1 MRTRTYYRGP
11 DAVVT
16 SELFVWRT
24 SPPKM
29 FAIRDLKKVGIARRV
44 VDRTRPHAP
53 KAAAGSVVLAL
64 SVWNVMDSPVLVAT
78 VFSAVVVPAVAAATY
93 WRRRTWL
100 WELRATYRGAEVVL
114 YASTDT
120 RVFNQV
126 TRALRRAM
134 EDTDPHL
141 GWDGEAAA

>member
-24 SPPKM
+24 SPPKI
-29 FAIRDLKKVGIARRV
+29 FAIRDLEHVGIARC
-44 VDRTRPHAP
+44 DAGSGRPHAAHAVAAP
-53 KAAAGSVVLAL
+53 VLAAAVWPIVHTPAQIAVAVLAIAL
-64 SVWNVMDSPVLVAT
+64 
-78 VFSAVVVPAVAAATY
+78 PAVAAVTY
-93 WRRRTWL
+93 WRLRPRL
-100 WELRATYRGAEVVL
+100 WELHGTYRNAEVIL

-126 TRALRRAM
+126 ARALRRAM
-134 EDTDPHL
+134 EDADPL
-141 GWDGEAAA
+141 SGRDGEAAA

>member
-24 SPPKM
+24 SPAKI
-29 FAIRDLKKVGIARRV
+29 FAIRELGGVGIARC
-44 VDRTRPHAP
+44 DAESGRPHTSH
-53 KAAAGSVVLAL
+53 AAAGSILA
-64 SVWNVMDSPVLVAT
+64 VAAWPLPDT
-78 VFSAVVVPAVAAATY
+78 PALLAVGLLAVALPGVAAATY
-93 WRRRTWL
+93 WRLRPRL
-100 WELRATYRGAEVVL
+100 WELHGTYRNVRVIL

-126 TRALRRAM
+126 ARALRRAM
-134 EDTDPHL
+134 EDADPIAA
-141 GWDGEAAA
+141 WDGRAAA

>member
-24 SPPKM
+24 SPPKT
-29 FAIRDLKKVGIARRV
+29 FAIRDLKKVSIVRRDAYLAR
-44 VDRTRPHAP
+44 PQAA
-53 KAAAGSVVLAL
+53 KAAAGPVVLA
-64 SVWNVMDSPVLVAT
+64 VAAWNIMDKPVLVVT
-78 VFSAVVVPAVAAATY
+78 VFLVIVIPTVAAVAY
-93 WRRRTWL
+93 WRHRTWL
-100 WELRATYRGAEVVL
+100 WELRATYRGVEVLL
-114 YASTDT
+114 YASTDA

-141 GWDGEAAA
+141 EWDGEAAA